1 MSSGGVSAAITVI
14 AEILVRALSDDEINI
29 LSAMLVQLGDTLATL
44 MAVKEAREGNQ
55 VEIDKETKSESGK
68 SL

>member
-55 VEIDKETKSESGK
+55 VEIETKSESGK
-68 SL
+68 GL

>member
-44 MAVKEAREGNQ
+44 MAVKEAREENQ
-55 VEIDKETKSESGK
+55 IESKSESGK
-68 SL
+68 GL